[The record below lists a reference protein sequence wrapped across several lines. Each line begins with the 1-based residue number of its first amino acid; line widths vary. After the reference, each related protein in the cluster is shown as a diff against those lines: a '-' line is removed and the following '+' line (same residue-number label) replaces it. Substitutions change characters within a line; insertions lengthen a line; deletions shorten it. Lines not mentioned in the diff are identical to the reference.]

1 MAKELDN
8 KLDVTVRTEFG
19 KGAARRLRAAGE
31 IPAVLYGH
39 GTEPQHLALPG
50 HKTMLLVRRANALL
64 ELNIDGTKQLAL
76 VKDVQRDPVL
86 RIIEHIDL
94 LIVKQGE
101 RVEVEV
107 PVIAEGEPFSGT
119 ILLQET
125 ASVLVSAEA
134 TNIPESVIH
143 SVEGLEEGTVVL
155 ATDLALPKGTKLVDE
170 ETEIVIFTIAVPQEE
185 APEEDEDAAEEVA
198 AEAPAEEASE
208 E

>member
-1 MAKELDN
+1 MAQELDN

-19 KGAARRLRAAGE
+19 KGAARRLRAADQ

-64 ELNIDGTKQLAL
+64 ELNIEGTKQLAL
-76 VKDVQRDPVL
+76 VKDVQRDPVAQ
-86 RIIEHIDL
+86 IIEHIDL

-107 PVIAEGEPFSGT
+107 PVIPEGETFSGT

-134 TNIPESVIH
+134 TDIPESIVH
-143 SVEGLEEGTVVL
+143 SVEGLEEGAVVL
-155 ATDLALPKGTKLVDE
+155 ATDLNLPKGTKLVDD
-170 ETEIVIFTIAVPQEE
+170 ETEIVIFTVAIPQEE
-185 APEEDEDAAEEVA
+185 APEEDEEAADEAA
-198 AEAPAEEASE
+198 AEAPAAGDSE